1 MQNLSHPC
9 RTVTMCP
16 RDDEEDHM
24 LIDCD
29 DCAMQHSSACGD
41 CVVTFI
47 LGAQPGPLEIDASE
61 TEALDNLASAGLV
74 PRLRLVNRRD
84 DNPPERAVGG

>member
-1 MQNLSHPC
+1 MTTS
-9 RTVTMCP
+9 
-16 RDDEEDHM
+16 DEEVPM

-29 DCAMQHSSACGD
+29 DCAMQHSSACDD

-61 TEALDNLASAGLV
+61 SQALDNLASEGLV
-74 PRLRLVNRRD
+74 PRLRLVSRRD
-84 DNPPERAVGG
+84 DSSPGRAVGG

>member
-1 MQNLSHPC
+1 
-9 RTVTMCP
+9 
-16 RDDEEDHM
+16 M

-29 DCAMQHSSACGD
+29 DCAMQHSSACDD

-61 TEALDNLASAGLV
+61 SEALDNLASEGLV
-74 PRLRLVNRRD
+74 PKLRLVSRRD
-84 DNPPERAVGG
+84 DIPPGRAVGG